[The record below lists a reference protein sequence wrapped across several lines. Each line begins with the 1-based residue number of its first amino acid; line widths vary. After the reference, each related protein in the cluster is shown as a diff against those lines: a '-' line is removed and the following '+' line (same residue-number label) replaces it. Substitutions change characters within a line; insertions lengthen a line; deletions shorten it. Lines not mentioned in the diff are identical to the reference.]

1 VTDGQAPLATHSPVD
16 GHVAGSTPILSVH
29 NLVVHYGQIQ
39 ALDGVSL
46 DVHPG
51 EIIALIGSNGAGKST
66 TLRAISGLVRPTSG
80 TIVFEDQNVAGLP
93 SHRIVRLGLVHVPEG
108 RQVFA
113 NQSVRDNLILGAY
126 QRPDDRKAG
135 SHLLERELDRFPV
148 LRERQHQ
155 LAGTL
160 SGGEQQMLAISRGLM
175 ARPKVLLLDEPSM
188 GLAPLLVKQVAET
201 VTQLNAEGV
210 TVLLVEQMATMAL
223 SVAHRA
229 YVIQN
234 GRVVLEGPS
243 ASVARD
249 PEVVRAYLGGAQTDR
264 TAPHP

>member
-1 VTDGQAPLATHSPVD
+1 MSLPTGMPTTLSTAQAA
-16 GHVAGSTPILSVH
+16 STTSPILSVR

-39 ALDGVSL
+39 ALDDISI

-51 EIIALIGSNGAGKST
+51 EIVALIGSNGAGKST
-66 TLRAISGLVRPTSG
+66 TLRAISGMVRPTSG
-80 TIVFEDQNVAGLP
+80 TILFEGRNVAGLP

-126 QRPDDRKAG
+126 QRPEDRQRD
-135 SHLLERELDRFPV
+135 SHLLARELDRFPV

-201 VTQLNAEGV
+201 VKQLNAEGV

-229 YVIQN
+229 YVVQN
-234 GRVVLEGPS
+234 GRVVVEGPS
-243 ASVARD
+243 AQVAVN
-249 PEVVRAYLGGAQTDR
+249 PEVVRAYLGGAST
-264 TAPHP
+264 H